1 MSLKSLFLFVTLCC
15 VASLSPAKGESFT
28 VADENSEYKG
38 WVFEKNEDGTY
49 NLTYVPSDY
58 SPVGGELV
66 IPGSVE
72 VDGTTIVVSGVM
84 SNDTTGIVGHISEG
98 VFSSNP
104 NIKSITINK
113 GVKTIGSSAFA
124 YCTYLESVKF
134 ESGSQVEAVGDYAF
148 NGCRNLKSIKLP
160 EGVTHIGQSSFAQC
174 ESIKS
179 LSLPSSL
186 VEIGSCAFQW
196 CKGLTNV
203 ALPSNLEKIGSY
215 AFGQCVELK
224 SITIPGSVSVI
235 GQYAFQYCYALASVT
250 IEDSETNTSRVI
262 EQGAFNQT
270 SISSIYVPGSVSV
283 IERNA
288 FEHCN
293 NLSTVVIG
301 DGVDEIQSNAFGG
314 CGSLSDVKF
323 EAKSNPPSIAEG
335 AFTDWRIS
343 NGNVTVTVPDDADY
357 SIDLKD
363 GTLDVVKKSE
373 PTDPTEP
380 SNPTS
385 ISGQATMPSS
395 PAAFYSLS
403 GARLDAPKRG
413 SIVIAV
419 FSDGSSRKVVAM

>member
-1 MSLKSLFLFVTLCC
+1 MSLKSLLLCAMLGC
-15 VASLSPAKGESFT
+15 LASLSPAKGETYT
-28 VADENSEYKG
+28 VSDENSEYKG
-38 WVFEKNEDGTY
+38 WGFEKNSDGTY

-58 SPVGGELV
+58 SPVGELV

-72 VDGTTIVVSGVM
+72 VDGTTIVVSGIM

-104 NIKSITINK
+104 NIKTITINK

-134 ESGSQVEAVGDYAF
+134 ESESQVEVVGDYAF
-148 NGCRNLKSIKLP
+148 NGCRNLKTIKLP
-160 EGVTHIGQSSFAQC
+160 EGVTRIGQSAFAQC
-174 ESIKS
+174 ESLTS

-196 CKGLTNV
+196 CKGLTKV
-203 ALPSNLEKIGSY
+203 TLPSRLESIGSY
-215 AFGQCVELK
+215 AFGQCEKLK

-235 GQYAFQYCYALASVT
+235 GQYAFQFCYALASVT
-250 IEDSETNTSRVI
+250 IEDSDTNTNRRI

-270 SISSIYVPGSVSV
+270 DISSIYIPGSISV

-293 NLSTVVIG
+293 KLSTVVIG

-363 GTLDVVKKSE
+363 GSLDVVKKS
-373 PTDPTEP
+373 DPTEP
-380 SNPTS
+380 SKPTS
-385 ISGQATMPSS
+385 ISGQASVSPSHV
-395 PAAFYSLS
+395 AFYSLN
-403 GARLDAPKRG
+403 GARLSAPKRG

-419 FSDGSSRKVVAM
+419 FSDGSSRKVVTK

>member
-1 MSLKSLFLFVTLCC
+1 MSLKSLLLCAMLSC
-15 VASLSPAKGESFT
+15 VASLSPAKGETYT
-28 VADENSEYKG
+28 VSDESSEYKG
-38 WVFEKNEDGTY
+38 WVFEKNDDGTY

-58 SPVGGELV
+58 NPVGGELV
-66 IPGSVE
+66 IPASVE

-104 NIKSITINK
+104 NIKSITVNK
-113 GVKTIGSSAFA
+113 GVRTIGSSAFA

-148 NGCRNLKSIKLP
+148 NGCRNLKTLKLP
-160 EGVTHIGQSSFAQC
+160 EGVTRIGQSSFAQC
-174 ESIKS
+174 ESLTS
-179 LSLPSSL
+179 VSLPSSL
-186 VEIGSCAFQW
+186 IEIGSCAFQW

-203 ALPSNLEKIGSY
+203 TLPSRLESIGSY
-215 AFGQCVELK
+215 AFGQCENLK

-235 GQYAFQYCYALASVT
+235 GQYAFQFCYALASVT
-250 IEDSETNTSRVI
+250 IEDSDTNTDRRI

-270 SISSIYVPGSVSV
+270 DISSIYIPGSISV

-293 NLSTVVIG
+293 KLSTVVIG

-357 SIDLKD
+357 SIDFKD
-363 GTLDVVKKSE
+363 GSLDVVKKSE
-373 PTDPTEP
+373 PTEP
-380 SNPTS
+380 SKPTS
-385 ISGQATMPSS
+385 IAEHTSVSPS
-395 PAAFYSLS
+395 PVAFYSLN
-403 GARLDAPKRG
+403 GARLAAPKPG

-419 FSDGSSRKVVAM
+419 FADGSSRKIVTK